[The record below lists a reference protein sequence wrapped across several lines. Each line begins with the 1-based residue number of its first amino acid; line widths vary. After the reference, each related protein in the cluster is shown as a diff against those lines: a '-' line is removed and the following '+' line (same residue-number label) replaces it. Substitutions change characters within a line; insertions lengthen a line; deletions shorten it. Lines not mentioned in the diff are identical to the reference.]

1 MLALPALFGLV
12 FFAYPLLNILRF
24 SLWDDSG
31 FNASGFLRLASTRY
45 YLETIAF
52 SFWQATLS
60 TLLTLA
66 LAVPSAWV
74 FVRYQFR
81 FRRILLA
88 LSSLPFVLP
97 TVVVAMALQTLLG
110 NQGVVNQA
118 LMRAFNLAQAPIQL
132 ERTLGF
138 ILIAHVFYNYAVA
151 LRLIVGYWANQSAR
165 IEEAAQ
171 VLGAQGWQVWWYIR
185 LPLLRPVLLAS
196 ALLVFIFTFTS
207 FGVVLILG
215 GIRFATLEVQI
226 YYQAL
231 SVFNLPMAAALSL
244 VQLGVMG
251 AMMWLYT
258 RLQRQNARDLQ
269 ATATL
274 LRVPRRWYERFIVS
288 LVSAFVVVLLF
299 APLGVLLW
307 SSLTYA
313 QDAPT
318 LRYYALLGE
327 NTRMSALF
335 VSAWVSVGY
344 SLLYAFITTCLAL
357 ILGVAA
363 AFLIQKFPL
372 ADALFMLPLATSA
385 VTLGFGYILSFGAW
399 RSAWWLVPVAHT
411 LVALPFVLRSVL
423 PSLRSI
429 PPSLD
434 EAGRVLGASPRQ
446 RLSGLTLPLIGRGM
460 AVGAVFSFTVSMG
473 EFGASLFLAR
483 PNMPTIPMTIFRLLG
498 QPARDNYGQALAMS
512 VILLALCAVSFLL
525 IERLRE
531 AGTGE
536 F

>member
-1 MLALPALFGLV
+1 MLALPVLFGLV
-12 FFAYPLLNILRF
+12 FFAYPLFNIMRY
-24 SLWDDSG
+24 SLWDANG
-31 FNASGFLRLASTRY
+31 FNASGFLRLVGTRY
-45 YLETIAF
+45 YLETIGF
-52 SFWQATLS
+52 SFWQAGLS
-60 TLLTLA
+60 TLVTLA
-66 LAVPSAWV
+66 LALPSAWV
-74 FVRYQFR
+74 FVRYEFR
-81 FRRILLA
+81 FRRALLT

-97 TVVVAMALQTLLG
+97 TVVVAMALQALLG
-110 NQGVVNQA
+110 NRGVVNQA
-118 LMRAFNLAQAPIQL
+118 LVRAFALEEAPLQL

-151 LRLIVGYWANQSAR
+151 LRLIVGYWANQSPR

-171 VLGAQGWQVWWYIR
+171 VLGARGWQVWWYVR
-185 LPLLRPVLLAS
+185 LPLLRSSLLAS

-215 GIRFATLEVQI
+215 GIQFATLEVQI

-251 AMMWLYT
+251 LMMGVYT
-258 RLQRQNARDLQ
+258 RLQRQYPRDLQ
-269 ATATL
+269 AVGTL
-274 LRVPRRWYERFIVS
+274 LRAPKRWHERLAVC
-288 LVSAFVVVLLF
+288 LVVGFVGVLLL
-299 APLGVLLW
+299 APLGVLVW
-307 SSLTYA
+307 SSLSYA
-313 QDAPT
+313 QDVPT
-318 LRYYALLGE
+318 LRYYALLAE
-327 NTRMSALF
+327 NTRLSALF

-344 SLLYAFITTCLAL
+344 SLLYALITTCLAL

-363 AFLIQKFPL
+363 AFFIQKFPF

-399 RSAWWLVPVAHT
+399 RSAWWLVPMAHT

-423 PSLRSI
+423 PALRAL

-434 EAGRVLGASPRQ
+434 DAGRVLGANPRQ
-446 RLSGLTLPLIGRGM
+446 RFGWLTLPLIGRGV

-483 PNMPTIPMTIFRLLG
+483 PNMPTIPMTILRLLG
-498 QPARDNYGQALAMS
+498 QPLRDNYGQALALS
-512 VILLALCAVSFLL
+512 VVLLALCAASFLL
-525 IERLRE
+525 IERLRDV
-531 AGTGE
+531 GTGE